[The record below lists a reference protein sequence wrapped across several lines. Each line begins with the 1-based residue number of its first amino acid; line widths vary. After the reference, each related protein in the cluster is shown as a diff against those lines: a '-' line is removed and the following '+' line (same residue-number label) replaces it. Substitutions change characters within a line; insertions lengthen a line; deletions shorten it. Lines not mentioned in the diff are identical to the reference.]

1 MQFIREPLNA
11 VSIVWGSLARLRGS
25 IRQRWQGNDPNR
37 SLKRHAVYVH
47 FHPEGIVADFVVAQL
62 RELSRLGFRITFVSN
77 SPQIDG
83 KLISIVAPVC
93 REIILRR
100 NTGYD
105 FGAYRDGIMS
115 IPDLLA
121 TECLILAND
130 SVYGPLYPLDE
141 MLGRCDPEVFDV
153 WGATDSEEISYH
165 LQSYFLVFY
174 SRAIRSRAFWRFW
187 FWFPNIDSR
196 RFVIKCGEIGLT
208 QRMLKAGLRVGAVY
222 KCVDAEIRKARKISS
237 VATLESDPQ
246 ITSFLA
252 LIETR
257 KSTMFNPT
265 HFFWEEMVIYERY
278 PFLKRD
284 LIRENYWKVPFGMPW
299 RKVIEEYTS
308 YDVAIIEKHITLQ
321 R

>member
-1 MQFIREPLNA
+1 MQFIREPLIA
-11 VSIVWGSLARLRGS
+11 VSIVWGLLARLRGS
-25 IRQRWQGNDPNR
+25 IRRRWEGADPNR

-47 FHPEGIVADFVVAQL
+47 FHPEGVVADFVAAQL
-62 RELSRLGFRITFVSN
+62 REFSRLGFRITFVSN
-77 SPQIDG
+77 SPTIDDQ
-83 KLISIVAPVC
+83 LITILSPLC

-115 IPDLLA
+115 IPDLPS
-121 TECLILAND
+121 TQCLVLAND
-130 SVYGPLYPLDE
+130 SVYGPLFPLDE
-141 MLGRCDPEVFDV
+141 LLGRCDPEVFDV
-153 WGATDSEEISYH
+153 WGATDSEEIAYH

-174 SRAIRSRAFWRFW
+174 GRAIKSRAFWRFW

-196 RFVIKCGEIGLT
+196 KFVIKCGEIGLT
-208 QRMLKAGLRVGAVY
+208 QRLVKAGLRVGAVY

-237 VATLESDPQ
+237 VEALPRDPQ
-246 ITSFLA
+246 IEAFLA

-257 KSTMFNPT
+257 KPTMFNPT
-265 HFFWEEMVIYERY
+265 HFFWEELVIYERY

-284 LIRENYWKVPFGMPW
+284 LIRENYWKVPFGQPW
-299 RKVIEEYTS
+299 HKVIVEHTS
-308 YDVAIIEKHITLQ
+308 YDVAMIDKHITHQ